1 MHSVSTKSTRYLD
14 VDVLSFLSES
24 LSFCVGKMVFSS
36 VNVFIALYDQCF
48 CTDEFVPWAA
58 DGYRDPYMN
67 QAVVHLTVCGHSPIF
82 ILMYLFLR
90 TLCDCDFDT
99 GDLGSRIS

>member
-1 MHSVSTKSTRYLD
+1 
-14 VDVLSFLSES
+14 
-24 LSFCVGKMVFSS
+24 MVFSS

-67 QAVVHLTVCGHSPIF
+67 QAVVHLTVWWPLPYFYSDVSLSTNF
-82 ILMYLFLR
+82 VLL
-90 TLCDCDFDT
+90 
-99 GDLGSRIS
+99 